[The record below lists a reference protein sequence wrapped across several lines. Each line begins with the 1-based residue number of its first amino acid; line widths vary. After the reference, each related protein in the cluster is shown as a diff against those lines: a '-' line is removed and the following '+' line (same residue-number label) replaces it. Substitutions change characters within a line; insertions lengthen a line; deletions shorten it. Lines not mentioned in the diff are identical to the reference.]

1 MVFSSAV
8 FLFIFLPVV
17 LLLHTLIKNISVRNG
32 LLIVASLIFYAFGEP
47 VYIALLILSVFVNYL
62 FGRVLYSKKNK
73 VILGIAVALNLSLL
87 VVYKYTGFLVDTFN
101 QIFNAKI
108 PIPEI
113 VMPIGISFFTFQAIS
128 YIVDVYRGKNTKKA
142 GFFEVLLYISLFP
155 QLIAGPIVQYNSV
168 ADQIRERKVTVDKFA
183 TGIRRFIVG
192 LSKKMLIANTMGLA
206 ADKIFAMETSD
217 IGMALAWVGA
227 ISYTLQI
234 YFDFSGYSDMA
245 VGIGHILGFD
255 FPENFKYPYT
265 ATSIRDFWRRWHM
278 SLTGWFREYLY
289 IPLGGNRKGRARQ
302 ILNSMI
308 VFTCTGIW
316 HGANLTFLVWGFFHG
331 VLISVETL
339 LQRKDKKTPK
349 FLIPFKWLFTML
361 AVVLGFVIFR
371 ADSLSYGMRYITQMF
386 TFGENLSGYEMLI
399 SIITPSYITTAIVA
413 MLACCPLVPVI
424 SSALKGNGQKKSK
437 IYPVVDVLGY
447 VVSLALFMLCAMS
460 LASNSYNPFIYF
472 RF

>member
-17 LLLHTLIKNISVRNG
+17 LLLHTVIKNTTARNA
-32 LLIVASLIFYAFGEP
+32 LLIIASLIFYAFGEP
-47 VYIALLILSVFVNYL
+47 VYIVLLILSVLVNYL
-62 FGRVLYSKKNK
+62 FGKVLFTKKNK
-73 VILGIAVALNLSLL
+73 VILGVAVALNLSLL

-101 QIFNAKI
+101 QVFNTRI
-108 PIPEI
+108 PVPDI

-128 YIVDVYRGKNTKKA
+128 YIVDVYREKTAKKA

-168 ADQIRERKVTVDKFA
+168 ADQIRERKVTIDKFA
-183 TGIRRFIVG
+183 EGIRRFIVG

-206 ADKIFAMETSD
+206 ADKIFAMDTSD
-217 IGMALAWVGA
+217 IGMPLAWVGA

-245 VGIGHILGFD
+245 VGIGHVLGFD
-255 FPENFKYPYT
+255 FPENFRYPYV
-265 ATSIRDFWRRWHM
+265 ATGIRDFWRRWHM

-289 IPLGGNRKGRARQ
+289 IPLGGNRKGKGRQ
-302 ILNSMI
+302 LLNSMI

-316 HGANLTFLVWGFFHG
+316 HGANLTFLVWGIFHG
-331 VLISVETL
+331 VLISIETL
-339 LQRKDKKTPK
+339 LQRKDKKTPRP
-349 FLIPFKWLFTML
+349 LIPFKWLLTML

-371 ADSLSYGMRYITQMF
+371 ADSLSYGVGYIARMF
-386 TFGENLSGYEMLI
+386 TIGENTAGYEMLL
-399 SIITPSYITTAIVA
+399 SIITPSYITTAVVA
-413 MLACCPLVPVI
+413 MLACCPWVTVI
-424 SSALKGNGQKKSK
+424 SSRIRDKK
-437 IYPVVDVLGY
+437 IYFVVDVLGY
-447 VVSLALFMLCAMS
+447 AVSLALFMLCAMS

>member
-17 LLLHTLIKNISVRNG
+17 LLLHTVIKNIKVRNT

-47 VYIALLILSVFVNYL
+47 VYIALLILSVGVNYL
-62 FGRVLYSKKNK
+62 FGRILYTNKNK
-73 VILGIAVALNLSLL
+73 IILGLAVALNLLLL
-87 VVYKYTGFLVDTFN
+87 VVYKYTGFLADTFN
-101 QIFNAKI
+101 QVFNTQI
-108 PIPEI
+108 PVPEI

-128 YIVDVYRGKNTKKA
+128 YIVDVYRGKNTTKA

-168 ADQIRERKVTVDKFA
+168 ADQIRERKVSIDKFA
-183 TGIRRFIVG
+183 EGSRRFIVG

-206 ADKIFAMETSD
+206 ADKIFVMDTAD
-217 IGMALAWVGA
+217 IGMPLAWIGA
-227 ISYTLQI
+227 VSYTLQI

-255 FPENFKYPYT
+255 FPENFRYPYI

-308 VFTCTGIW
+308 VFACTGIW
-316 HGANLTFLVWGFFHG
+316 HGANLTFLVWGIFHG
-331 VLISVETL
+331 VLMSVETL
-339 LQRKDKKTPK
+339 LCNKDKKTPK
-349 FLIPFKWLFTML
+349 LLIPFGWLFTML

-371 ADSLSYGMRYITQMF
+371 ADSLSYGVRYILQMF
-386 TFGENLSGYEMLI
+386 TVGERMGGYEMML
-399 SIITPSYITTAIVA
+399 SIMTPSYITTAMVA
-413 MLACCPLVPVI
+413 VIACCPLVPAI
-424 SSALKGNGQKKSK
+424 SSALKDKK
-437 IYPVVDVLGY
+437 IYTVVDVLGY
-447 VVSLALFMLCAMS
+447 AVSLALFVLCAMS

>member
-8 FLFIFLPVV
+8 FLFRFLPVV

-227 ISYTLQI
+227 ISYTLQNLI
-234 YFDFSGYSDMA
+234 PCKVS
-245 VGIGHILGFD
+245 VIV
-255 FPENFKYPYT
+255 
-265 ATSIRDFWRRWHM
+265 SI
-278 SLTGWFREYLY
+278 EV
-289 IPLGGNRKGRARQ
+289 
-302 ILNSMI
+302 I
-308 VFTCTGIW
+308 VF
-316 HGANLTFLVWGFFHG
+316 V
-331 VLISVETL
+331 
-339 LQRKDKKTPK
+339 
-349 FLIPFKWLFTML
+349 
-361 AVVLGFVIFR
+361 
-371 ADSLSYGMRYITQMF
+371 
-386 TFGENLSGYEMLI
+386 
-399 SIITPSYITTAIVA
+399 
-413 MLACCPLVPVI
+413 
-424 SSALKGNGQKKSK
+424 
-437 IYPVVDVLGY
+437 
-447 VVSLALFMLCAMS
+447 
-460 LASNSYNPFIYF
+460 
-472 RF
+472 